1 MIVPSTAER
10 KKALDRSDS
19 AISLLKNL
27 PRWRSL
33 DGRGSLSRL
42 HALSEEKLLKLPKWS
57 QKRAPHRSLRLNQLA
72 ERAAALPLAHQQI
85 NDFDRSFSSQI
96 DQYKGRENLIV
107 LCNGAFVP
115 QLSRLKGL
123 PKGTEVLDL
132 ATAFR
137 AFPAHLMRRSV
148 GDEDDFF
155 ALFNAA
161 VVTQGAAIFLP
172 PNSRLSKPLHIAHIG
187 SSKNDAACFSRLHI
201 IAGANSAL
209 HLVLSGQ
216 THRGWQSDLLDLCL
230 EEGARIDLD
239 EKIETDPTSFGF
251 FSIRASL
258 KKSAQLHASGF
269 TTGSF
274 CTWRDIRAKL
284 MGELSRADLSFTSAL
299 SERNRSAVSVKAEHL
314 SEKARS
320 FQWIRSALADRA
332 RFSFCGKIFVAKGAS
347 QTESYQLNNNLVLS
361 DNAIADSQ
369 PNLEILND
377 DVKASHGATA
387 GQIRDEDLFYL
398 QSRGIPIA
406 RARSLLIQG
415 FIDEGIARLKSSLL
429 RDEARCAVGELF

>member
-1 MIVPSTAER
+1 MIVPITTENKKAIETAE
-10 KKALDRSDS
+10 SS
-19 AISLLKNL
+19 ISLLKTL
-27 PRWRSL
+27 ERWRLLS
-33 DGRGSLSRL
+33 GQGPLSRL

-85 NDFDRSFSSQI
+85 DDLDRSFAGLI
-96 DQYKGRENLIV
+96 DQYKDREHLIV
-107 LCNGAFVP
+107 MCNGAFVP
-115 QLSRLKGL
+115 QLSRLHGL
-123 PKGTEVLDL
+123 PKGAEVFDL
-132 ATAFR
+132 ATAFS

-161 VVTQGAAIFLP
+161 VATQGAAIFLP
-172 PNSRLSKPLHIAHIG
+172 PNSVLSKPLHIAYIG

-201 IAGANSAL
+201 IAGANSAM
-209 HLVLSGQ
+209 HLVLSGRS
-216 THRGWQSDLLDLCL
+216 HRGWQSDFLDLSL
-230 EEGARIDLD
+230 EEGTRIDLD
-239 EKIETDPTSFGF
+239 EKIQTDPTSFGF
-251 FSIRASL
+251 FSLRAVL
-258 KKSAQLHASGF
+258 KKSAQLHAAGF
-269 TTGSF
+269 TTGSY

-284 MGELSRADLSFTSAL
+284 MGEMSRADLSFTSAL
-299 SERNRSAVSVKAEHL
+299 SDHNRSAVSVKAEHL

-332 RFSFCGKIFVAKGAS
+332 RFSFCGRIFVAKGAS

-361 DNAIADSQ
+361 DQAIADSQ

-398 QSRGIPIA
+398 QSRGIPLD
-406 RARSLLIQG
+406 RARSLLIRG

-429 RDEARCAVGELF
+429 QDEARCALCELF